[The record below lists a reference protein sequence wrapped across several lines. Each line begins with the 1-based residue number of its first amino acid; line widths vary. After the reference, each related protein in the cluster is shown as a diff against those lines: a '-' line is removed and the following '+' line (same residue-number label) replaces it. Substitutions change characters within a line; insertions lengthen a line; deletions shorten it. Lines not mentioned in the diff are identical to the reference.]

1 MWLELNQ
8 FNCGFFFFFVPQQ
21 VFLSEFLGSPVV
33 KQTEGESTY
42 VCEHVC
48 LYVYVYW
55 RSCQE
60 SLLEG
65 KLEVNAVVMSV
76 LLTSCHIIGTKL
88 FAVCLLASLGEHG
101 YHGDLVT
108 AVGFDAD

>member
-1 MWLELNQ
+1 M
-8 FNCGFFFFFVPQQ
+8 GFFFFVPQQ
-21 VFLSEFLGSPVV
+21 VFLSELLGSPVV
-33 KQTEGESTY
+33 KQTGESTY
-42 VCEHVC
+42 VYEHVC
-48 LYVYVYW
+48 LYIYVYW

-88 FAVCLLASLGEHG
+88 VAVCLLASLAKHG

>member
-1 MWLELNQ
+1 M
-8 FNCGFFFFFVPQQ
+8 
-21 VFLSEFLGSPVV
+21 
-33 KQTEGESTY
+33 
-42 VCEHVC
+42 
-48 LYVYVYW
+48 
-55 RSCQE
+55 
-60 SLLEG
+60 EG

-88 FAVCLLASLGEHG
+88 VAVCLLASLAKHG